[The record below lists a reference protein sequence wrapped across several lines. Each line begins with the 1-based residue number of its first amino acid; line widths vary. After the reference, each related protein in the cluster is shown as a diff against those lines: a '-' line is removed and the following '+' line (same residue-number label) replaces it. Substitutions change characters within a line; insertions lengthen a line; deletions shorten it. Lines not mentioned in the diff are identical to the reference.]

1 MSKPDD
7 LILNAADDAAI
18 RQGLVEVALGRRAP
32 PRAIAGGGRLSVH

>member
-18 RQGLVEVALGRRAP
+18 RQGLVEVALGRRAADL
-32 PRAIAGGGRLSVH
+32 AIEVGRLLSVH